1 MSNTP
6 EPAEMTLRP
15 AADPIWTRLSV
26 IWLVPLLALLV
37 TLGLAW
43 KSYADRGVLIAIDF
57 ADATGIVPGE
67 TPLKFREVE
76 VGRVEKIGFN
86 ADLSSVRLSVR
97 VNKDVAPF
105 IDGEAR
111 FWLVKPQVSAQGI
124 SRLDTVLSGTFVE
137 GWWDATPKGGR
148 GVFTGLERPPV
159 APDPTM
165 GTMIELR
172 AEDAGGLAEGAPI
185 LFRGVTVGRI
195 QNLRLNEKDS
205 GVTVDAFIAAPH
217 DARLTTATRF
227 WDTSGISLSLG
238 ATGVSLDV
246 RSLATLVQG
255 GVEFDTLSTG
265 GGIVENG
272 HAFRLFASS
281 EAAKASIFGADLIDP
296 PRYSLLFDEAINGL
310 ERGAK
315 VQFRGVEAGEVTDI
329 SIKVQTDSVGTRFA
343 QQQVTIALSPER
355 LGLARDTETAV
366 VTAFL
371 AAEVEGGLRAR
382 VAGVGLLGTTLIV
395 ELTEVPE
402 AAAGAVN
409 LDAQPYPTLPTAP
422 AASNDIADSAK
433 DVFTRIDRLPIE
445 ELLTS
450 AIRTLDSVS
459 AIAESAETR
468 AVPGNLAGLLAQIE
482 TLVTDLNAQKA
493 ADKTVVAIDAV
504 TTAATSFLGEIEGL
518 QDTLDSTDQAAQ
530 AVAKMPLEDIGKNID
545 GLIAD
550 LRRMLGT
557 EDAERLPKALSD
569 TLSETAAILA
579 ELRAGGAADK
589 LNGTLVATQD
599 AAAAIS
605 DASSRLPALTEK
617 LESLV
622 ATAQGLVASY
632 GERSAFNSE
641 VLDTMRELR
650 RATAAFGAMA
660 RMIERN
666 PRAFILG
673 R

>member
-148 GVFTGLERPPV
+148 GVFTGLARPPV

-433 DVFTRIDRLPIE
+433 DVFSRIDRLPIE